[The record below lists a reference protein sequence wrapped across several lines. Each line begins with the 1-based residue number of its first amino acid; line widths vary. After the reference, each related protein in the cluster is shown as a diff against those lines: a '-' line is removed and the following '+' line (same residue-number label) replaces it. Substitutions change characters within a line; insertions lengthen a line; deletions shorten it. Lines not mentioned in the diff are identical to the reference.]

1 MTEQKQNLA
10 EIAKKKRHLHLI
22 EKLHNGKALTKQE
35 IAELEQF
42 EAEPL
47 APTVV
52 KTLEEVAKVMD
63 VSYRTVYRWKKDGM
77 PVTGDGFYDLEQIK
91 TWHTQKKDKSKNPAT
106 EGKDFWDEKIR
117 KYKAAMLELE
127 LKKATGDLVSKDEVE
142 KGRITRVIAI
152 KRTLLALPTRLAPA
166 LAMKEPREIE
176 AVLYEALSE
185 IVDEFAGTRRLQD
198 EVCNENGGQDN
209 LVGSGKAGVETPGK
223 DNGQPV
229 G

>member
-10 EIAKKKRHLHLI
+10 EIARKKRHLHLI

-77 PVTGDGFYDLEQIK
+77 PVTSDGFYDLEQIK
-91 TWHTQKKDKSKNPAT
+91 TWHVHKKDKNKNPAT

-127 LKKATGDLVSKDEVE
+127 LKKATGDFVSKDEVE
-142 KGRITRVIAI
+142 KGCIARVIAV

-176 AVLYEALSE
+176 AALYEALSE

-198 EVCNENGGQDN
+198 EFCNKNGGQDGLDRN
-209 LVGSGKAGVETPGK
+209 GTAGLEASGK
-223 DNGQPV
+223 DNGQPL

>member
-52 KTLEEVAKVMD
+52 KTLEEVAKVME

-77 PVTGDGFYDLEQIK
+77 PVMGDGFYDLEQIK
-91 TWHTQKKDKSKNPAT
+91 MWHTQRRDKNKNPAT

-127 LKKATGDLVSKDEVE
+127 LKKATGDFVSRDEVE
-142 KGRITRVIAI
+142 KGRIARVIAV

-176 AVLYEALSE
+176 VALYESLSE
-185 IVDEFAGTRRLQD
+185 IIDEFAGTRRLQD
-198 EVCNENGGQDN
+198 EVYNENGGQN
-209 LVGSGKAGVETPGK
+209 GLVSAGTAGVETSGE

-229 G
+229 V

>member
-91 TWHTQKKDKSKNPAT
+91 TWHTQKRDKNKNPAT

-117 KYKAAMLELE
+117 KYKATMLELE

-142 KGRITRVIAI
+142 KGRIARVIAV

-176 AVLYEALSE
+176 AALYEALSE
-185 IVDEFAGTRRLQD
+185 IIDEFAGTRRLQD
-198 EVCNENGGQDN
+198 EVYNGNGGQN
-209 LVGSGKAGVETPGK
+209 GLVAAGAAGVEASGE

>member
-77 PVTGDGFYDLEQIK
+77 PVMGDGFYDLEQIK
-91 TWHTQKKDKSKNPAT
+91 VWHTQRKDKNKNRAT

-117 KYKAAMLELE
+117 KYKAAMLELA

-142 KGRITRVIAI
+142 KGRIARVIAV

-176 AVLYEALSE
+176 AALYESLSE

-198 EVCNENGGQDN
+198 EVNNENGGQDG
-209 LVGSGKAGVETPGK
+209 LVGNGTTGMEASGK